1 MANTDSFIDEVSEE
15 VRRDRLYALMRRWG
29 WIPILLVVAIVG
41 GAAWNEWNKAQTQA
55 TSQAFGD
62 ALLGAL
68 DAEDTEARLA
78 ALGAVDV
85 PTPEAGI
92 ILALLSAGEA
102 ANGDDRVGA
111 AAMLRAAADAPG
123 LDLRYSH
130 LALLKAEMLDP
141 APVDEARLVLE
152 TIAAPGAPY
161 SALAEEQL
169 ALMEIRA
176 GDLDAGLDRLR
187 AIERSAAATAGLQQ
201 RAAQLIVSLES
212 GAILLDTAPVVEAPA
227 APVEEDAAVEEDT
240 PVEEEA
246 SEPAPT
252 EEETPAADPA
262 VEEDAAGPVVEED
275 ADAAAPAADEETAAP
290 AEEENAADPVVEDEQ

>member
-1 MANTDSFIDEVSEE
+1 MANTDTFIDEVSEE
-15 VRRDRLYALMRRWG
+15 VRRDRLFALMRRWG
-29 WIPILLVVAIVG
+29 WVPILVIVGIVG
-41 GAAWNEWNKAQTQA
+41 GAAYSEWNKAQTQA

-68 DAEDTEARLA
+68 DADDTETRLA
-78 ALGAVDV
+78 ALADVDV

-92 ILALLSAGEA
+92 ILALLQAGEA
-102 ANGDDRVGA
+102 ANGDDRAAA
-111 AAMLRAAADAPG
+111 AAMLRAAAEAPG
-123 LDLRYSH
+123 LQDRYSH

-141 APVDEARLVLE
+141 APEDEARLVLE

-169 ALMEIRA
+169 ALMEIRS

-212 GAILLDTAPVVEAPA
+212 GAILLDTAPEVEAPVEQEA
-227 APVEEDAAVEEDT
+227 PVAEDAPVEEEAETPAPVEEETPAEDVAPVEEDAAD
-240 PVEEEA
+240 A
-246 SEPAPT
+246 
-252 EEETPAADPA
+252 A
-262 VEEDAAGPVVEED
+262 VEEDAAEPAVE
-275 ADAAAPAADEETAAP
+275 DE
-290 AEEENAADPVVEDEQ
+290 AADPAAEAEAAEPAEAEEQ

>member
-15 VRRDRLYALMRRWG
+15 VRRDRLYSLMRRWG
-29 WIPILLVVAIVG
+29 WVPILVVLGIVG
-41 GAAWNEWNKAQTQA
+41 GAAYNEWSKAQSQA

-68 DAEDTEARLA
+68 DADDTEARLA
-78 ALGAVDV
+78 ALAAVDV
-85 PTPEAGI
+85 PTAEAGI

-102 ANGDDRVGA
+102 ANDDDRAGA
-111 AAMLRAAADAPG
+111 ASMLRAAADAPG
-123 LDLRYSH
+123 LEERYSH

-141 APVDEARLVLE
+141 APLDEARLVLE
-152 TIAAPGAPY
+152 AIAAPGAPY

-176 GDLDAGLDRLR
+176 GDLNAGLDRLR

-212 GAILLDTAPVVEAPA
+212 GAILLDTAPVVEE
-227 APVEEDAAVEEDT
+227 PVEEDA
-240 PVEEEA
+240 PVEEN
-246 SEPAPT
+246 
-252 EEETPAADPA
+252 
-262 VEEDAAGPVVEED
+262 
-275 ADAAAPAADEETAAP
+275 AP
-290 AEEENAADPVVEDEQ
+290 AEEEAVEPAPAEDETPAEDATLAEEDAADPVVEEEAADPVADEDAADPAVQAEQ